1 MPRLILLGPPGSG
14 KSTQAAE
21 ITRVYGVPAIAT
33 GDILRENLEEGTPLG
48 LKAKSHMEAGGL
60 VPDSLIIELVEERI
74 AASRKKGSF
83 LLDGF
88 PRTIEQAKKFDAFLA
103 RKGSKVDMVFYFDAP
118 KEVLASRL
126 AGRRACPACGAAW
139 HTELN
144 PTKREGIC
152 DRCGAKLVHR
162 ADDKP
167 GTIEKRLAVYDK
179 QTKPLIEY
187 YRKQGLLIELDG
199 TLKASMLQDQIDGIL
214 GEA

>member
-48 LKAKSHMEAGGL
+48 LRAKSHMEAGGL

-74 AASRKKGSF
+74 AAGKKKGSF

-88 PRTIEQAKKFDAFLA
+88 PRTIAQAEGFDAFLA
-103 RKGSKVDMVFYFDAP
+103 RKGSRIDKVFYFEVP
-118 KEVLASRL
+118 KEVLKTRL
-126 AGRRACPACGAAW
+126 AGRRACPSCGAAW
-139 HTELN
+139 HIELN

-167 GTIEKRLAVYDK
+167 ATIEKRLTVYDE

-187 YRKQGLLIELDG
+187 YTKQGILIELDG
-199 TLKASMLQDQIDGIL
+199 TLKARVLQDQIDGIL
-214 GEA
+214 KEA

>member
-1 MPRLILLGPPGSG
+1 MPRVILLGPPGSG
-14 KSTQAAE
+14 KSTQAVE

-74 AASRKKGSF
+74 SAQKKKGSF

-88 PRTIEQAKKFDAFLA
+88 PRTMAQAEEFDAFLA
-103 RKGSKVDMVFYFDAP
+103 RKGSRIDKVFYFNVP
-118 KEVLASRL
+118 KEVLVKRL

-162 ADDKP
+162 SDDKP
-167 GTIEKRLAVYDK
+167 GTIEKRLAVYNK
-179 QTKPLIEY
+179 ETKPLIDY
-187 YRKQGLLIELDG
+187 YKKQGLLVELDG
-199 TLKASMLQDQIDGIL
+199 TLKARVLQDQIDGIL